1 MRLIHAHHDQRGGL
15 LIWAAI
21 ILIGAAI
28 GALITFELVIKRMQA
43 QLLVT
48 DEQLLAYV
56 DQPLTVSASVLN
68 ALNISIDDVVRTSVP
83 VDTTLSVPVED
94 ALELLAEFDAVVPIT
109 TVVPVND
116 VIPLQQ
122 DIEIDT
128 IVEADL
134 LGETFR
140 LPLRGRFPVSA
151 QVPIRMLV
159 PIDQDVRLTFTA
171 PIRARLKQNLSVPLK
186 TTIVADVPLKTSMS
200 VPVLN
205 DVSIAVD
212 IPKDP
217 VLPITLNYADLQIPL
232 HGIRLSLD
240 KQGEDDAL
248 PVTPR

>member
-1 MRLIHAHHDQRGGL
+1 MRLTHAHRKQRGGL

-21 ILIGAAI
+21 ILIGATL
-28 GALITFELVIKRMQA
+28 GALVTFELVIKRMQA

-48 DEQLLAYV
+48 DEQLFAYV

-68 ALNISIDDVVRTSVP
+68 ALNISIDEVVRTSVP
-83 VDTTLSVPVED
+83 VDTTLWVPVED

-109 TVVPVND
+109 AVVPVDD
-116 VIPLQQ
+116 VIPLEQ

-128 IVEADL
+128 VIEADL
-134 LGETFR
+134 LGETFK
-140 LPLRGRFPVSA
+140 LPLRGRFPVRA
-151 QVPIRMLV
+151 QVPIQMMV

-186 TTIVADVPLKTSMS
+186 TTIEADVPLKTSMS

-205 DVSIAVD
+205 DVSIDVD
-212 IPKDP
+212 IPHAP

-232 HGIRLSLD
+232 NGIRLGLD
-240 KQGEDDAL
+240 KQGEHDTQQAS
-248 PVTPR
+248 P